1 MYDVYKIPLE
11 KLYNRKCRIPTIK
24 GDNSRKKTP
33 NDNTFYRKEGIY
45 HKQIVLF
52 YVHFAIFMYYERL

>member
-1 MYDVYKIPLE
+1 MMFIKYHWKNFITVNAVYLLSRAIIRE
-11 KLYNRKCRIPTIK
+11 KTP
-24 GDNSRKKTP
+24 P

-52 YVHFAIFMYYERL
+52 YVHFAIFMYYKRL